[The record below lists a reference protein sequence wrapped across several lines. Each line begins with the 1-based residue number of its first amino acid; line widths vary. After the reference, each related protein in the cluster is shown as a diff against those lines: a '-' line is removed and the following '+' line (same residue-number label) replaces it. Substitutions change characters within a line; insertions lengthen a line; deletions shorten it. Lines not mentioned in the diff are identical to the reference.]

1 MSHEKEETRVMHL
14 QSQRCQAQM
23 VITDKR
29 GQGDRCWQGSGELRT
44 PHSTAGGMWNCI
56 AAVENG
62 LVAPQEVKH
71 RIIL

>member
-29 GQGDRCWQGSGELRT
+29 GRVEGSASQREERLENLGLGRQGDD
-44 PHSTAGGMWNCI
+44 
-56 AAVENG
+56 
-62 LVAPQEVKH
+62 EVGF
-71 RIIL
+71 